1 MKPGTSQDLTGNRD
15 PYSSQIAVAATKTS
29 AMMTPDCN
37 SKHNPVSKQFETD
50 MDNMMRKR
58 CLEKIV
64 EGYTAKPPR
73 KRVRFDADS
82 STTEGQ
88 VDVRVVETLR
98 PSSAMTEEEK
108 EKAWYQKQYFQE
120 NIQNARSFATTLAY
134 RCSVDSKVKD
144 YTEAL
149 ASTYAS
155 CTVDD
160 WQGLCISDH
169 CAQHLA
175 LLTNVEHTA
184 ASGECAR
191 GLEKVAVP
199 FVGQEAVRR
208 RNDAI
213 GSVLLAQYALG
224 QGITSSERQEVLR
237 RISEEQSKCARKFAK
252 AMGTA
257 DAISALMAYDV
268 QSPNLTDQ
276 STVKQTKDPE
286 TGYDLSFSLLSL
298 PVSQNSMAMPF

>member
-1 MKPGTSQDLTGNRD
+1 
-15 PYSSQIAVAATKTS
+15 
-29 AMMTPDCN
+29 MTPDAKN
-37 SKHNPVSKQFETD
+37 ESMTTQFATI
-50 MDNMMRKR
+50 MDTMIRKR
-58 CLEKIV
+58 CLENIV
-64 EGYTAKPPR
+64 EDYPGKRPR
-73 KRVRFDADS
+73 KRVRFDADNS
-82 STTEGQ
+82 SDSGQ
-88 VDVRVVETLR
+88 VEVRVVETLR

-108 EKAWYQKQYFQE
+108 EIAWYHKQYFQE

-144 YTEAL
+144 YTDAL

-155 CTVDD
+155 CTIDD

-175 LLTNVEHTA
+175 LLTNMEHTT
-184 ASGECAR
+184 ASEECAR

-224 QGITSSERQEVLR
+224 QGITLSEKQEVLR

-257 DAISALMAYDV
+257 DAITALMAYESVHGPIHADPSRGKLV
-268 QSPNLTDQ
+268 
-276 STVKQTKDPE
+276 KDPE
-286 TGYDLSFSLLSL
+286 TGYELNFSLLSL
-298 PVSQNSMAMPF
+298 PFSQNSMAMPF